1 MGIIYLAALIV
12 GFGTIALQLLM
23 AGSGDGDADGD
34 SGAGAGADAGAA
46 DADGA
51 DLDGADADGAADA
64 HGGAGDGGGH
74 GHSHAETGFL
84 PIFLSLRF
92 WTFSLLAFG
101 LSGTLMHFIG
111 LASGPVT
118 LGIALGLG
126 FCSGLLAAWTV
137 RALGQAQ
144 VNSAG
149 SSRDAIGQV
158 GKVLVP
164 LKRGGRGKV
173 RIELKGQTLDFLVTT
188 DEAAL
193 NAGDLVLV
201 EDVSEPGLVLQVG
214 RLPAEFVA
222 DSGESPPGSKP

>member
-1 MGIIYLAALIV
+1 MYLAALIV

-23 AGSGDGDADGD
+23 AGSGDSDADGD
-34 SGAGAGADAGAA
+34 TDAGAGGVDAGADAHGFDSDGSA
-46 DADGA
+46 DTDGEAD
-51 DLDGADADGAADA
+51 
-64 HGGAGDGGGH
+64 HGGDQGGDH

-92 WTFSLLAFG
+92 WTFGLLAFG
-101 LSGTLMHFIG
+101 LSGALLHFIG
-111 LASGPVT
+111 LASGLVT
-118 LGIALGLG
+118 LVIALSLG

-137 RALGQAQ
+137 KALGQAQ
-144 VNSAG
+144 VNSAS
-149 SSRDAIGQV
+149 SSRDAIGQI

-164 LKRGGRGKV
+164 CERGGRGKV

-201 EDVSEPGLVLQVG
+201 EDVNEPGLVLQVG

-222 DSGESPPGSKP
+222 DAAPKPPGSTE